1 MKYDWILFDADE
13 TLFSFDAFKGLVLM
27 FSRHGVAFDK
37 TDFIEYEKINRP
49 LWVQYQNGEISAA
62 ELQQTRFRPWAKKL
76 NTTEQQLNDDFMN
89 AMADICKPLPGAKSL
104 LDSLKGK
111 AKLGII
117 TNGFT

>member
-13 TLFSFDAFKGLVLM
+13 TLFSVDAFKGLELM
-27 FSRHGVAFDK
+27 YSRHGIAFNEA
-37 TDFIEYEKINRP
+37 DFIEYEKINRP

-89 AMADICKPLPGAKSL
+89 AMATFVNRC
-104 LDSLKGK
+104 
-111 AKLGII
+111 
-117 TNGFT
+117 